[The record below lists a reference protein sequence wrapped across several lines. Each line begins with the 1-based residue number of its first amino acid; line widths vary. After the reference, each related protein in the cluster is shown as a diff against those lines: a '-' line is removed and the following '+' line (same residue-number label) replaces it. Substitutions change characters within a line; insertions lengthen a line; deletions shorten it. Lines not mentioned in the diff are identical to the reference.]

1 MRRFFININSLRQY
15 DWILVVLVLILLV
28 FSFASIYSIDLSRG
42 DTLVYFPVQLLAALI
57 GFGFLLAAAR
67 FHMTFYQAMARPI
80 YVLSILLLIAVLLF
94 ADPVRGTTG
103 WFKIGGLSFQPAEF
117 TKFSLILMMGFLIS
131 LQGRRF
137 YKLQFIVLSGLL
149 TALPIG
155 LVLLQPDLGSSLV
168 LGGIWFGALVLSG
181 VKKRYIVALLAAV
194 ALVFFV
200 SWSYL
205 FADYQKDRLLIFLH
219 PEKELLGAGYNVN
232 QSIIA
237 IGAGRLFGRGLG
249 FGSQSQLQFLPEA
262 QTDFIFS
269 VIAEELGFA
278 AALIIII
285 LYTLLFLRLIR
296 IAGQC
301 RDDFSSY
308 VILGITL
315 LFFIQIVFNLG
326 STTGL
331 LPVTGLTLPFLSYG
345 GSNFI
350 INSILIGMIQGTV
363 IYRRF

>member
-194 ALVFFV
+194 ALVF
-200 SWSYL
+200 L
-205 FADYQKDRLLIFLH
+205 
-219 PEKELLGAGYNVN
+219 
-232 QSIIA
+232 
-237 IGAGRLFGRGLG
+237 
-249 FGSQSQLQFLPEA
+249 
-262 QTDFIFS
+262 
-269 VIAEELGFA
+269 
-278 AALIIII
+278 
-285 LYTLLFLRLIR
+285 
-296 IAGQC
+296 
-301 RDDFSSY
+301 
-308 VILGITL
+308 
-315 LFFIQIVFNLG
+315 
-326 STTGL
+326 
-331 LPVTGLTLPFLSYG
+331 
-345 GSNFI
+345 
-350 INSILIGMIQGTV
+350 
-363 IYRRF
+363 